1 MFFIKTNE
9 LNPVNVEVF
18 EMSEDLFVV
27 ALVKMEL
34 TCLLIKQA

>member
-9 LNPVNVEVF
+9 LNSVNVEVL
-18 EMSEDLFVV
+18 EVSEDLFVI

-34 TCLLIKQA
+34 SCLLIKQA